1 MNIENILRDSSCCIT
16 LVEKH
21 LESAL
26 KWLLHTHSNF
36 DQMGE
41 VFVQGKT
48 DQTGDDQRSGDS
60 TDSQGNNISKYQ
72 ATEGNADRWP
82 GSVRKSQR
90 VIIDRV
96 PKNMEVWH

>member
-1 MNIENILRDSSCCIT
+1 MNIENILRKKKENILRDSSCCNT

-21 LESAL
+21 LESTL

-48 DQTGDDQRSGDS
+48 DQTGDDQRSGNS
-60 TDSQGNNISKYQ
+60 TDSQGNNRYPNTKPQ
-72 ATEGNADRWP
+72 
-82 GSVRKSQR
+82 K
-90 VIIDRV
+90 VIQIDGQV
-96 PKNMEVWH
+96 V